1 MKKKRFW
8 GSNLLPNRRARQLC
22 RLALPLVGFPW
33 RNTQE
38 KGPYTQSK
46 RNCWPDPE
54 FANLEMCKLSADF
67 LLLLLLTVAWAQ
79 QCPTGHRCHSEAT
92 CSVSQTA
99 SLGYTCVCGTGYL
112 GNGFE
117 CFTVSSVANGGFHT
131 CAIISDGSVKVR
143 ASVFREIQCG
153 SDSSVCVSVLG

>member
-1 MKKKRFW
+1 MKNKRF
-8 GSNLLPNRRARQLC
+8 GSGSSNATFAAPRAAAC
-22 RLALPLVGFPW
+22 GLPLAEH
-33 RNTQE
+33 TQE
-38 KGPYTQSK
+38 KGPYTQLK
-46 RNCWPDPE
+46 RTCWLKPVL
-54 FANLEMCKLSADF
+54 ANLLMCKLSAKF
-67 LLLLLLTVAWAQ
+67 LLLLLLTGAWAQ

-99 SLGYTCVCGTGYL
+99 SLGYTCLCGTGYL